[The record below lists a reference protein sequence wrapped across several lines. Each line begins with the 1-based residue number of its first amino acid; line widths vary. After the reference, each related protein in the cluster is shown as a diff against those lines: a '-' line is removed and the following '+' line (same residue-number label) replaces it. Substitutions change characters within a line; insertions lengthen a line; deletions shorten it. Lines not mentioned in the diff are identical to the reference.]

1 MTKAGVYDSD
11 HGSLCKSEFICRLLP
26 SRPMG
31 QTGYYSAI
39 SDVLTV
45 SLLLTVGVF
54 ACHDS
59 LWTIKL
65 VPFYSLSFVLHNHGI
80 FCKFY
85 RDLSETS
92 GSRVKKAN
100 LMNIVTSYWSP
111 TTTKYVCIWCLCYPS
126 VMNAHVC
133 YTPKAAQ
140 CTQRVGV
147 LVYHRGGPCVTCV
160 TAFYHALTVVCDAD
174 A

>member
-1 MTKAGVYDSD
+1 MKRNHGTQAARD
-11 HGSLCKSEFICRLLP
+11 HTHS
-26 SRPMG
+26 
-31 QTGYYSAI
+31 YSAI

-45 SLLLTVGVF
+45 SLVLTVGVF
-54 ACHDS
+54 ACHNS

-80 FCKFY
+80 FCNFY
-85 RDLSETS
+85 GDLSEIS
-92 GSRVKKAN
+92 GSRVKNAN

-111 TTTKYVCIWCLCYPS
+111 TTTKYVCIWCLYYPN

-133 YTPKAAQ
+133 YTPEAAQ

-147 LVYHRGGPCVTCV
+147 LVYHWGGPCVTCV
-160 TAFYHALTVVCDAD
+160 TAFCHALTVVCDAD